1 MQPDIEHMADPIQE
15 RVDLTESKRGYRIAQ
30 TLARWEFKIQH
41 ISPFLANSHKSTIGN
56 AKAEG
61 IGKWKK

>member
-1 MQPDIEHMADPIQE
+1 MQRDIEHMADPIQE

-30 TLARWEFKIQH
+30 TLTTWEYKIQH
-41 ISPFLANSHKSTIGN
+41 ISPFLANSYKSTIGN
-56 AKAEG
+56 AKAEE